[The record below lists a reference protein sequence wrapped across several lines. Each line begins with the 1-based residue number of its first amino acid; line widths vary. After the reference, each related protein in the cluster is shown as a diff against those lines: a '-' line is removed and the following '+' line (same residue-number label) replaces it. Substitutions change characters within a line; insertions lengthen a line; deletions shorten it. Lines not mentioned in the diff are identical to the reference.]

1 MYVYKHVIFN
11 THKHH
16 RSRSRVHFPP
26 LAPQQFPCSNI
37 ERIMSKLCQA
47 LGESA
52 REDVSP
58 AQAVVS
64 FERFAELLKQRAPGA
79 LSDHELRTLARYYQ
93 DRGEDAM
100 SLETIV
106 GIVQEQLRKANFEGF
121 MRIADQCAHHD
132 TEGYVHRCGVTW
144 LLV

>member
-1 MYVYKHVIFN
+1 MPN
-11 THKHH
+11 TQPMTRHAC
-16 RSRSRVHFPP
+16 VHISP
-26 LAPQQFPCSNI
+26 LASEQFPCSNI